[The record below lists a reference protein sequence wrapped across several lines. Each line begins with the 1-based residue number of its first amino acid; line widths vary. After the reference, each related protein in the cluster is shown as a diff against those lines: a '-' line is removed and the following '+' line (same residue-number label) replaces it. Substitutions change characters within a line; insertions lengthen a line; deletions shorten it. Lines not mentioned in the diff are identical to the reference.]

1 MPPLLLMRLS
11 LAILFSCFALLAGG
25 CTRQTTPSAAATMQ
39 KQDGNRIWT
48 ALLLATNTKH
58 AASAPDE
65 IAGYAERM
73 HKIFGYNTFKLIG
86 ESTKEMS
93 DSASRWLIPG
103 RDFSVRI
110 TSKHKDGDRYMLEIE
125 LYKRKRLLVDTSAE
139 LGPQSPLF
147 IRAPMSKDGQLIVM
161 LQVK

>member
-1 MPPLLLMRLS
+1 MRNK
-11 LAILFSCFALLAGG
+11 LAILLGCLCLLGLLGTG
-25 CTRQTTPSAAATMQ
+25 CTRQSPPSAAATNQ
-39 KQDGNRIWT
+39 KTNGDRIWT
-48 ALLLATNTKH
+48 ALLLASNNRQHPT
-58 AASAPDE
+58 APDE
-65 IAGYAERM
+65 ISDFAERM
-73 HKIFGYNTFKLIG
+73 RHVFGYNSFKLLG

-110 TSKHKDGDRYMLEIE
+110 TSTKKDGDRYVLEIE
-125 LYKRKRLLVDTSAE
+125 LYKRKRLLVDSSAE
-139 LGPQSPLF
+139 LGPKSPLF